1 MTHMRSFLRSLLQF
15 RHLHHHHRRRAGLHH
30 TTISRRMSSSGT
42 ITAMLTATVAQTP
55 RPGIEPEE
63 AKERRHHL
71 KDGKGFTNPWDS
83 WGDLSASKIVWGLLK
98 HAILFADI
106 SV

>member
-1 MTHMRSFLRSLLQF
+1 
-15 RHLHHHHRRRAGLHH
+15 
-30 TTISRRMSSSGT
+30 
-42 ITAMLTATVAQTP
+42 MLTATVAQTP